1 MQERFWRGRW
11 SLALATGLAAIA
23 LVSAFG
29 AVQASGGEGRG
40 GGHDPVTICH
50 WVPAHGGS
58 FVIITIDDDGLNGH
72 GDHENDVIP
81 ASDECDKDDDTTAV
95 STRTHAP
102 KTKTV
107 IVTQTT
113 APSTTTPAATNTS
126 TAVATQTS
134 TAVATQTSVN
144 GFGPGPD
151 LTPDATNTSV
161 AEATSTNTPE
171 GDVGVDTATPE
182 TADIA
187 DVDDDG
193 EGGVLGESVAPQAG
207 GAEALP
213 DAGTGSGSNSSSPYQ
228 VGLVATA
235 FAAAAGAVTLLLRRK
250 LYG

>member
-1 MQERFWRGRW
+1 MQERFWRGRL

-58 FVIITIDDDGLNGH
+58 FVVITIDDDGLNGH

-81 ASDECDKDDDTTAV
+81 ASDECHKDDDKTAV

-107 IVTQTT
+107 VVTQTT
-113 APSTTTPAATNTS
+113 APATTTPAATN
-126 TAVATQTS
+126 TS

-161 AEATSTNTPE
+161 AQATSTDTPE
-171 GDVGVDTATPE
+171 GEVAVDTATPE
-182 TADIA
+182 GADIA
-187 DVDDDG
+187 DVGDDG

-213 DAGTGSGSNSSSPYQ
+213 DAGTGSGSSGSSPYQ